1 MRIGEARRKGKC
13 FDIGANTIPFTREN
27 TRLIGMA
34 LRQFPT
40 ITGEGGRVSSR
51 NRDLGSDGGTM
62 DREIE
67 AVVRPHQILL
77 ASKEIL
83 CQNNGPRSNFI
94 RLPILPHI
102 MSSQRKSATI
112 TYL

>member
-1 MRIGEARRKGKC
+1 
-13 FDIGANTIPFTREN
+13 
-27 TRLIGMA
+27 MA

-51 NRDLGSDGGTM
+51 NRDLGTNGGTM

-67 AVVRPHQILL
+67 AVDRPHQTLL

-83 CQNNGPRSNFI
+83 YMSKQWTLVARIFI
-94 RLPILPHI
+94 RLSDTARNGLLRESETVLHI
-102 MSSQRKSATI
+102 FNHQHSFN
-112 TYL
+112 

>member
-27 TRLIGMA
+27 TRLIGMT

-51 NRDLGSDGGTM
+51 NRDLGTDGGTM

-67 AVVRPHQILL
+67 AVVRPHQTLL

-83 CQNNGPRSNFI
+83 YMSKQWTLVAR
-94 RLPILPHI
+94 ILFVY
-102 MSSQRKSATI
+102 RYCRA
-112 TYL
+112 

>member
-1 MRIGEARRKGKC
+1 MP
-13 FDIGANTIPFTREN
+13 IPFMREN
-27 TRLIGMA
+27 MRLIGMA

-51 NRDLGSDGGTM
+51 NRDLGTNGDTM

-67 AVVRPHQILL
+67 AVDRSRQILL

-83 CQNNGPRSNFI
+83 HYYRYHVKTMDPDHPNFI
-94 RLPILPHI
+94 RLLKLTRVIY
-102 MSSQRKSATI
+102 SQNNIGNCIVFLTSARS
-112 TYL
+112 

>member
-1 MRIGEARRKGKC
+1 MRTMSRECASEKRDEKGNASISAR
-13 FDIGANTIPFTREN
+13 TPIPFTREN
-27 TRLIGMA
+27 TRLIGIA

-51 NRDLGSDGGTM
+51 NRDLGTNGGTM

-67 AVVRPHQILL
+67 AVDQLHQTLL

-83 CQNNGPRSNFI
+83 Y
-94 RLPILPHI
+94 
-102 MSSQRKSATI
+102 MSKQ
-112 TYL
+112 